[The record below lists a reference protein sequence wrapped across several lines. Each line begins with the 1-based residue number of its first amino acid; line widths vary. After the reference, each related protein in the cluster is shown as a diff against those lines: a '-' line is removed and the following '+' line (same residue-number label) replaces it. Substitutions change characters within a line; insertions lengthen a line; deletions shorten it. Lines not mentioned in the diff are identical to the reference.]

1 MKAFRGY
8 RHLVFT
14 KTSSSGSGAARF
26 PFRNLRMKQLSARA
40 LAWGVPV
47 LVLLALTLAAPRAQA
62 GNDPLPMGTRPA
74 AQAQPPTDAVRAV
87 QALLELAGDRQAVF
101 DPASA
106 APLLDYILAGPGDGL
121 ELPALKGASG
131 AMISQTMAA
140 PLARIL
146 EYAYNP
152 AVPTYLTHPSVIR
165 VSGWEPGSDILT
177 HPGLWTA
184 LDGLD
189 QPVVLHGREFEEI
202 TPDLFSGGYYR
213 YHLDRALVLMRHK
226 GRAVLLSIARQDG
239 LSGVGKKGV
248 VLDDGNW
255 QYFYSGIHGL
265 TKGGMGWMDT
275 YMYDSWSV
283 AAYVQSADGAS
294 TTNVVFKWLRAG
306 WAKMNVVR
314 PKHILAGCR
323 RFADAFNAVIG
334 SDRLPPAAELAAK
347 ARELQALPEGELD
360 RRVRE
365 YVQAFT
371 QTFADHPELTG
382 GDFGKLM
389 HGNVYADTLDRA
401 ERVGILL
408 LEYLKS
414 RLGALSLA
422 GG

>member
-1 MKAFRGY
+1 MKRIP
-8 RHLVFT
+8 V
-14 KTSSSGSGAARF
+14 
-26 PFRNLRMKQLSARA
+26 RA
-40 LAWGVPV
+40 LACGA
-47 LVLLALTLAAPRAQA
+47 LVLALLALAAPRAQA
-62 GNDPLPMGTRPA
+62 GNDPLPMASRPA
-74 AQAQPPTDAVRAV
+74 EQAQPPAEAVRAV
-87 QALLELAGDRQAVF
+87 QALLALAGDRQATF

-121 ELPALKGASG
+121 ELPAQDGASG
-131 AMISQTMAA
+131 AMISGTIAV

-152 AVPTYLTHPSVIR
+152 AVPTFLTHPAVIR

-177 HPGLWTA
+177 HPGLWTV
-184 LDGLD
+184 LDDLD

-213 YHLDRALVLMRHK
+213 YHLDRTLVLMRHK
-226 GRAVLLSIARQDG
+226 GRAVLLSVARQDG

-283 AAYVQSADGAS
+283 SAYVEGADGAS

-323 RFADAFNAVIG
+323 RFADAFNAVMG
-334 SDRLPPAAELAAK
+334 SDRLPPSADLAAK
-347 ARELQALPEGELD
+347 ARELRALPEGELD
-360 RRVRE
+360 NRVRE

-371 QTFADHPELTG
+371 QAYADHPELTG

-389 HGNVYADTLDRA
+389 RGDAYLGTLDRA
-401 ERVGILL
+401 ERVGLLL

-414 RLGALSLA
+414 RLGTLSLA
-422 GG
+422 DS